1 MELVQVV
8 QGHLPSKM
16 QKEDSKDMKMQKEE
30 EPKLKMQK
38 EEEPKSK
45 IQQGVRKVIWLLGMM
60 ALVYTSLFCRLVTS
74 DGQPMDSLRAK
85 LFRCAHSIVIFVVY
99 LLR

>member
-8 QGHLPSKM
+8 QEHQPSKM

-30 EPKLKMQK
+30 EPKSKM
-38 EEEPKSK
+38 
-45 IQQGVRKVIWLLGMM
+45 QQGVRKVIWLLGMM
-60 ALVYTSLFCRLVTS
+60 ALLYTSLFCRLVTS
-74 DGQPMDSLRAK
+74 DGQPMDPLRAK
-85 LFRCAHSIVIFVVY
+85 LFACAHSIVIFVVY